1 MKPTSGPKQGRQ
13 RRGSVPVLH
22 AFKARG
28 NAVPVRSQFVREQIY
43 AIDRVKRPADRSTG
57 QARDA
62 KACASDMIGEVIRE
76 APQHYRHLTAQG
88 LKPLPARCLFGVAP
102 EGLQDWFKGH
112 CQRAPTNLSPQR
124 LNGKVNMRKQSPQ
137 VPSLL
142 SAVASY
148 PGPADDEDI
157 GYCSWRTAVTE
168 WAREHYGDNLISV
181 LEHVDEPHGHVH
193 ILVALPDASPVR
205 GLQSGW
211 AERDA
216 AIERGVEPSELGE
229 AYRQGCRRFQ
239 DRFFDA
245 VGRPCGLDRLS
256 PQPNARHS
264 YQEARVRKQMKQEV
278 ELIEASMKLARSD
291 WEYRQSRQEAELLA
305 RIDAVVAREA
315 AADGAVAQAMRR
327 AAAMAHDHEELERIK
342 AETSRIAAAADAK
355 MSEAVDAYQESGNVV
370 AALKQA
376 TALRAT
382 FEAYVREVNPDPT
395 IARRELARLGLSAE
409 GPQRRL

>member
-13 RRGSVPVLH
+13 RRGSAPVLH
-22 AFKARG
+22 AFIAG
-28 NAVPVRSQFVREQIY
+28 GGAAPMRSQFVREEIY
-43 AIDRVKRPADRSTG
+43 AIDRVNRPADKLTG
-57 QARDA
+57 QARDPKSSA
-62 KACASDMIGEVIRE
+62 ADVIGEVIRE

-88 LKPLPARCLFGVAP
+88 LTPLPARCLYGVAP
-102 EGLQDWFKGH
+102 EALQDWFKGH
-112 CQRAPTNLSPQR
+112 CERAPANLSPQR
-124 LNGKVNMRKQSPQ
+124 LNGKVNMRRQSPQ

-142 SAVASY
+142 SAVASF
-148 PGPADDEDI
+148 PGPADDDDI
-157 GYCSWRTAVTE
+157 SYCLWRTAVIA
-168 WAREHYGDNLISV
+168 WAREHYGADLISV

-193 ILVALPDASPVR
+193 ILVARPDASPVR

-216 AIERGVEPSELGE
+216 AIERGVDPSELGE

-256 PQPNARHS
+256 PQPSARHS
-264 YQEARVRKQMKQEV
+264 YQEARVRKQLEEEV
-278 ELIEASMKLARSD
+278 EVVEASLKLARSD
-291 WEYRQSRQEAELLA
+291 WEYQNSRKEADFLA

-315 AADGAVAQAMRR
+315 AADSAMAQAMRR
-327 AAAMAHDHEELERIK
+327 AAAVAHEREQLERIR
-342 AETSRIAAAADAK
+342 AETSRLAAAAEAK
-355 MSEAVDAYQESGNVV
+355 MAEAIEAYQAAGHVV
-370 AALKQA
+370 AALQQA

-395 IARRELARLGLSAE
+395 VARRELARLGLSAE